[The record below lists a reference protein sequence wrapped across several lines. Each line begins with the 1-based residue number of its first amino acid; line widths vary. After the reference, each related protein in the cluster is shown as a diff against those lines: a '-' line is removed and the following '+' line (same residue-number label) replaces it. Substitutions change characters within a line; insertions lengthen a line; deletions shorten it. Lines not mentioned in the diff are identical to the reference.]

1 LRPLNPKHKHKM
13 KKILLVALGASLFM
27 VPAQAQKQAGNE
39 KNLEV
44 HFAPLGGSPIS
55 IDGIRFRKFNAAGNA
70 AWRVNLYIGMNSEE
84 EITQQADATQS
95 PAIPE
100 LKKTTSG
107 MTIGINPGYEKH
119 MAGNSRLSP
128 YWGAELAFTMATSSE
143 EEEMMDASNN
153 NAVYTNTTDNSDG
166 YTSFGLNLIAG
177 CDFYFAQSIY
187 MGAEFGWGF
196 AMVSMSDIEYSTTLA
211 GAPSIPNDK
220 QGSSFTLAP
229 NAVGQIRLGFLF

>member
-1 LRPLNPKHKHKM
+1 M
-13 KKILLVALGASLFM
+13 KKIFLIALGASLFM

-44 HFAPLGGSPIS
+44 HFAPLGGNPIS

-70 AWRVNLYIGMNSEE
+70 AWRVNFFFGMTNEE
-84 EITQQADATQS
+84 EITQQADNTQT

-119 MAGNSRLSP
+119 FAGNARLSP
-128 YWGAELAFTMATSSE
+128 YWGAELAFTMASSKE
-143 EEEMMDASNN
+143 EEENMDQSNN
-153 NAVYTNTTDNSDG
+153 NAVYTNTTENKDG

-177 CDFYFAQSIY
+177 CDFYFAQGIY
-187 MGAEFGWGF
+187 MGAELGFGF
-196 AMVSMSDIEYSTTLA
+196 STKTMADIDYSTTMS
-211 GAPSIPNDK
+211 GAQAIPSDK
-220 QGSSFTLAP
+220 QGSSMQVGP
-229 NAVGQIRLGFLF
+229 NSVGQIRLGFLF